1 MEINDTGKIME
12 VLSAFYGQGK
22 SDTNKMLIAWHEIL
36 KDYPYSLV
44 YQAVMTYAKNDRRE
58 YASFP
63 APGAIIE
70 VIEKAEAE
78 QHKLANRIFYAL
90 REGKPFGDLPEEQQ
104 RICDQGVYERG
115 LQMDE
120 EELLARAD
128 DFKRMIRK
136 TQKRLTG
143 GKA

>member
-1 MEINDTGKIME
+1 MEINETGKVME

-63 APGAIIE
+63 APGAIMQ
-70 VIEKAEAE
+70 VIEEAEAE
-78 QHKLANRIFYAL
+78 QKNIVNRTFYAL
-90 REGKPFGDLPEEQQ
+90 LHKTPYGEMPKEQQ
-104 RICDQGVYERG
+104 TICDQGVYERG
-115 LQMDE
+115 LKMDE
-120 EELLARAD
+120 EELIARQD
-128 DFKRMIRK
+128 DFKRMLRK
-136 TQKRLTG
+136 TQKRLSE
-143 GKA
+143 